1 MSEYTGGE
9 RRDIK
14 WHMDKRISLSH
25 MISTIVLAGALV
37 GVYQDMDN
45 RQIRVEAEVKHIK
58 EEARRM
64 DVDHKREV
72 HLLRIRSKE
81 EIANVGAS
89 LSGINLKLDRLVEQ
103 AMERLNGK

>member
-1 MSEYTGGE
+1 VSEYTGGE
-9 RRDIK
+9 RRDTS

-45 RQIRVEAEVKHIK
+45 RQIRVEAEVEHIK
-58 EEARRM
+58 EEALRM

-89 LSGINLKLDRLVEQ
+89 LGRINLKLDRLVEQ
-103 AMERLNGK
+103 AMERLDGK

>member
-1 MSEYTGGE
+1 
-9 RRDIK
+9 
-14 WHMDKRISLSH
+14 
-25 MISTIVLAGALV
+25 
-37 GVYQDMDN
+37 
-45 RQIRVEAEVKHIK
+45 
-58 EEARRM
+58 M

-103 AMERLNGK
+103 AMDRLNGK

>member
-9 RRDIK
+9 RRDTS
-14 WHMDKRISLSH
+14 WHVEKKVSVSH

-45 RQIRVEAEVKHIK
+45 RQVRVEAEVEHIK
-58 EEARRM
+58 EEALQM

-81 EIANVGAS
+81 EITKVDRNLVR
-89 LSGINLKLDRLVEQ
+89 INLKLDRLMEQ
-103 AMERLNGK
+103 AIKRLNEK